1 MVYKAGISVCFNKGI
16 LGPLSEILVDL
27 GRVVVYIL
35 LSQTPEVFASV
46 LLGTKHIPGNRVPFE
61 KFWLRR
67 VSLLQDFSG
76 PLLTNIHMSFKT
88 WL

>member
-1 MVYKAGISVCFNKGI
+1 MCFKKGI
-16 LGPLSEILVDL
+16 LGPVSEIFVDL
-27 GRVVVYIL
+27 GSVAVYIL

-76 PLLTNIHMSFKT
+76 PLLTNIHMTFKT